1 MNRNDTASRMEI
13 AAEALAVLFDEELR
27 AMGAADIS
35 SIEDRMLGVGHEAM
49 AEAFGRALERYDL
62 RICAELPNGARIHD
76 RRARMLATKMGDVS
90 FRWTRVRAADGAIDA
105 PLADAIDLPVGCR
118 VSPAATDF
126 LVEAACD
133 VSYARAA
140 RLLAK
145 AGGSDVSAGTVMG
158 SMRRAGALAAEQ
170 DASAAEA
177 LYRDGV
183 LPGGDAVAEELCLE
197 ADGTWFSVQ
206 NPAPGEPKRLEV
218 KAVAAYAGKEERGG
232 RVRRVGVARHA
243 CVAAPGQFAREAVA
257 AVGGAYDLS
266 KVRKVHVGSDGEAWC
281 KSMGAF
287 MPKAEPVGHLD
298 PFHVNRAVA
307 SCFAE
312 PGAASSV
319 LGCVWGGEKEAAPK
333 ILAAAAELGLARPK
347 RTAEVVRY
355 LENNME
361 IIANEGPSLGTMES
375 ENQHVYGVRMD
386 SFPCAW
392 SARGAS
398 DMARLRGRSVSGRE
412 IPRMTREK
420 SMSKKRLAARRR
432 RELAPYAGP
441 AGRIPRSSGRGYEAP
456 HRASAV
462 GMAAEIRY
470 AADVDG
476 GMVAIKG

>member
-13 AAEALAVLFDEELR
+13 AAEALAALFDEELR
-27 AMGAADIS
+27 AMGAADIA
-35 SIEDRMLGVGHEAM
+35 SIEDRVLGVGHEAM
-49 AEAFGRALERYDL
+49 AVAFGRALERYDL
-62 RICAELPNGARIHD
+62 RICAELPDGAKIHD

-145 AGGSDVSAGTVMG
+145 AGGSDVSAGAVMG

-170 DASAAEA
+170 DAAAAEA

-206 NPAPGEPKRLEV
+206 KPAPGEPKRLEV
-218 KAVAAYAGKEERGG
+218 KAVVAYAGKEERGG

-281 KSMGAF
+281 KSLGAF
-287 MPKAEPVGHLD
+287 MPKAESVGHLD

-312 PGAASSV
+312 PGAASAV
-319 LGCVWGGEKEAAPK
+319 LGAVYGGDKASAPGL
-333 ILAAAAELGLARPK
+333 LAACADFGLARPG
-347 RTAEVVRY
+347 RTSQVIRY

-361 IIANEGPSLGTMES
+361 LIAVEGPSMGTMEA
-375 ENQHVYGVRMD
+375 ENQHVYGARMD

-441 AGRIPRSSGRGYEAP
+441 AGRIPQSSGRGYEAQ
-456 HRASAV
+456 HRASVAS
-462 GMAAEIRY
+462 MAAEVCY
-470 AADVDG
+470 AADIDG
-476 GMVAIKG
+476 GMVDIKG

>member
-13 AAEALAVLFDEELR
+13 AAEALAALFDEELR
-27 AMGAADIS
+27 AMGAADIA
-35 SIEDRMLGVGHEAM
+35 SIEDRVLGVGHEAM

-62 RICAELPNGARIHD
+62 RICAELPGGAKIHD

-145 AGGSDVSAGTVMG
+145 AGGSDVSAGAVMG

-170 DASAAEA
+170 DAAAAEA

-206 NPAPGEPKRLEV
+206 KPAPGEPKRLEV
-218 KAVAAYAGKEERGG
+218 KAVVAYAGKEERGG

-281 KSMGAF
+281 KSLGAF
-287 MPKAEPVGHLD
+287 MPKAESVGHLD

-312 PGAASSV
+312 PGAASAV
-319 LGCVWGGEKEAAPK
+319 LGAVYGGDKASAPGL
-333 ILAAAAELGLARPK
+333 LAACADFGLARPG
-347 RTAEVVRY
+347 RTSQVIRY

-361 IIANEGPSLGTMES
+361 LIAVEGPSMGTMEA
-375 ENQHVYGVRMD
+375 ENQHVYGARMD

-441 AGRIPRSSGRGYEAP
+441 AGRIPQSSGRGYEAQ
-456 HRASAV
+456 HRASVAS
-462 GMAAEIRY
+462 MAAEVCY

-476 GMVAIKG
+476 GMVDIKG